1 MSLLTV
7 PADEHRRFPTR
18 VDAPCVAPGGHVEW
32 TCLISPS
39 LPQLFFFFLA
49 LLPPDF
55 SNAGMC
61 IKIPGSRG
69 IMSQCV
75 HVFLVMYW
83 DGLFPRRARGT
94 LSSKS
99 REDKGREQPDES
111 GLWFLKK

>member
-1 MSLLTV
+1 MDLFDFTLFAT
-7 PADEHRRFPTR
+7 AF
-18 VDAPCVAPGGHVEW
+18 
-32 TCLISPS
+32 
-39 LPQLFFFFLA
+39 FFFFLA